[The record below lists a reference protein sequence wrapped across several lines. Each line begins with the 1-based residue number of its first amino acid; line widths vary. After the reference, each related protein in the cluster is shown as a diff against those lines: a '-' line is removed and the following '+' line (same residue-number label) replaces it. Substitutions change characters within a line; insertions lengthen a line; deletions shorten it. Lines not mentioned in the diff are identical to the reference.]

1 MLDITITYNGLTVF
15 RSHCLFASR
24 QSLGHHY
31 DTFGM
36 VHMDIDRFIS
46 HQYFSCRNTAS

>member
-1 MLDITITYNGLTVF
+1 MLNITIAYNGLTLF
-15 RSHCLFASR
+15 RGHYLVTSR
-24 QSLGHHY
+24 QSFGNHY
-31 DTFGM
+31 NTFGI